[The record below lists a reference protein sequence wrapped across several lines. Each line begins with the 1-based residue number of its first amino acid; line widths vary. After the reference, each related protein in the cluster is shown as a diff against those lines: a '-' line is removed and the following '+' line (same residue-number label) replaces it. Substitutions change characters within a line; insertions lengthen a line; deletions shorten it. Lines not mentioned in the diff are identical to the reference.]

1 LRTHFSA
8 AVQ

>member
-1 LRTHFSA
+1 MFSA